1 MRALVQLYY
10 VVAYY
15 LSYLWFGLGGLA
27 LNVVCA
33 ALLLVPPRERF
44 GKRVRGAIRWLF
56 SWWLKWMHASK
67 VVNVHWHG
75 FENVTLGIGT
85 VYVANHPSLIDA
97 PFLLAALP
105 DAICI
110 FKPALLRN
118 PFIAPAAILAG
129 YAAGDKGVDLIREAA
144 EKVAAGRTL
153 LIFPEGTRTTPGT
166 ALNPLKPG
174 FALIAQRARAP
185 IRLISLRTSPHL
197 VPRGRPWWKPPV
209 LPARVDITLDQ
220 EIPANTD
227 LTPTEI
233 TAAVEARLASLA
245 TIVPIYR
252 PACLATPPTSC

>member
-10 VVAYY
+10 VGAYY
-15 LSYLWFGLGGLA
+15 LSYLWFGLGGLL

-33 ALLLVPPRERF
+33 ALLVIPGRVRF
-44 GKRVRGAIRWLF
+44 GGRVRATIRWMF
-56 SWWLKWMHASK
+56 SWWLKWMHASG
-67 VVNVHWHG
+67 VVRVRWHG
-75 FENVTLGIGT
+75 FDQVTLSLGT
-85 VYVANHPSLIDA
+85 VYVANHPTLVDA

-144 EKVAAGRTL
+144 ERVAAGRTL

-174 FALIAQRARAP
+174 FALIAQRAHAP
-185 IRLISLRTSPHL
+185 IRLISVRASPHL

-209 LPARVDITLDQ
+209 LPGSMDITLDQ
-220 EIPANTD
+220 EIPADTE

-233 TAAVEARLASLA
+233 TATVEARLASLA
-245 TIVPIYR
+245 VVVPVYR
-252 PACLATPPTSC
+252 PACPVP

>member
-10 VVAYY
+10 IVAYY
-15 LSYLWFGLGGLA
+15 LSFLWFGLGGLL

-33 ALLLVPPRERF
+33 ALLLVPRRERF
-44 GKRVRGAIRWLF
+44 GGRVRGTIRWMF
-56 SWWLKWMHASK
+56 SWWLKWMHASG
-67 VVNVHWHG
+67 VVRVRWHG
-75 FENVTLGIGT
+75 FENVTLKSGS
-85 VYVANHPSLIDA
+85 VYVANHPTLVDA

-174 FALIAQRARAP
+174 FALIAQRAQAP
-185 IRLISLRTSPHL
+185 IRMISVRASPHL
-197 VPRGRPWWKPPV
+197 VPRGRPWWKPPA
-209 LPARVDITLDQ
+209 LPGSVEFTLDQ
-220 EIPANTD
+220 EIPADTA

-233 TAAVEARLASLA
+233 TAAVAARLASLA
-245 TIVPIYR
+245 PIVPLYR
-252 PACLATPPTSC
+252 PACPAP

>member
-1 MRALVQLYY
+1 MRVLVQLYY
-10 VVAYY
+10 VCTYY
-15 LSYLWFGLGGLA
+15 LSWIWFGLGGLA
-27 LNVVCA
+27 LNAVCA
-33 ALLLVPPRERF
+33 ALLLVPRRDRF
-44 GKRVRGAIRWLF
+44 GPRVRAAIRSLF
-56 SWWLKWMHASK
+56 SWWLKWMHASR
-67 VVNVHWHG
+67 VVRVTWHG
-75 FENVTLGIGT
+75 FENVTLTAGT
-85 VYVANHPSLIDA
+85 IYVANHPTLVDA

-153 LIFPEGTRTTPGT
+153 LIFPEGTRTTPGS

-174 FALIAQRARAP
+174 FALIAQRAQASIRMISVRA
-185 IRLISLRTSPHL
+185 SPHL

-209 LPARVDITLDQ
+209 LPGSIDITLDQ
-220 EIPANTD
+220 EIPWDTE

-245 TIVPIYR
+245 AIVPIYR
-252 PACLATPPTSC
+252 PSCRVPPPTSC